1 MKHNQDFLGHYT
13 RRLLMIFAM
22 ISLWQMSIQATDVK
36 AGTYYDTKI
45 NGITYR
51 VWTYT
56 LYQGTYASVQE
67 IPNVE
72 TVRIPA
78 KIQYEGKYYDVRH
91 VKLAGDKVKDV
102 YVDSIYQHDK
112 YNWYGPDVTNL
123 SRDAII
129 HLKPSNFYH
138 FSPTTHLVTDGKR
151 WKGYTKAQKDG
162 FTFEITYT
170 SGNPNAKITEA
181 PLNQD
186 GLTFPAD
193 LAIRDTILF
202 PVTKIKWF
210 KFASNVKDIYFTRAI
225 PTKDTNTTTTETIF
239 HVPDSL
245 FDKAISKLGSYM
257 RFTTG
262 TDFAFTNSKTPYC
275 TINLDGYQYEIFS
288 KSRDNKY
295 ARVAKL
301 PNLSQVTI
309 AADVMYLG
317 YKIPVTDFSNS
328 RFYNGLF
335 EEDGKNVKD
344 VYFTRMIP
352 SENSNFIN
360 YFRPGN
366 KNTVIHVPDSLF
378 EKATD
383 SNNQLYRTFYHYR
396 ITDGLRWACP
406 VQFRT
411 HVNEATYRIYYTK
424 GATNPYAELEKI
436 NLSEIIKIPAEIN
449 DEYTT
454 YPVKSIASG
463 VFKLNDAVKHIYFT
477 KCLPINIYKN
487 GNYNATIIHVPDSLY
502 NKALA
507 TFGNYW
513 RITNGKEMGFTG
525 KNGVNFEQNGFIYNL
540 TLNSEDAPYA
550 TIIGLPEKET
560 VYLPTEVTENNIIYP
575 IKEIGK
581 KNKSENVYEII
592 LNSTIKDVYVANL
605 IPNLARNGENLPISL
620 HVPDSLFEKAM
631 QSAETCYAKH
641 ITDGKRNAYNQEY
654 SNFSYRDF
662 YDIENTGTMSVIP
675 GGYTL
680 LDEKGT
686 PYTISYG
693 YQGLTITNYKT
704 KETVLQTNDIQSP
717 TIADINGDGR
727 KEIVSKLD
735 LGYNKFF
742 RLSPN
747 GTFIEDLLFVTS
759 DTTVV
764 NSMMLDD
771 YTPNSST
778 ITPKNDSGVGS
789 IGYPGQGMFV
799 EAKPAPDW
807 DDWQEYDNITSETS
821 QAKQVITNNGK
832 ATRAMAISSG
842 YLSAADVNG
851 DGMIDLYDGDN
862 IYYNLGRNKFFKS
875 PHKGTVY
882 SADLTGNGLLDFIDF
897 GNKQVDLYLSMAE
910 NSDMQVK
917 TLLKNTAI
925 SNTFFGDFDKDGDVD
940 ILFVIPGSD
949 YTIFQFYRNDG
960 NGVFKP
966 KDTDIDG
973 AYTCIACNDYDGDG
987 YLEIL
992 AKQKNT
998 EIYSLFKCK
1007 NWTISA
1013 KVLPGEVKTIA
1024 DINNDGKMDLLY
1036 EYKSYYQYNY
1046 CRYLV
1051 HDFIEQIA
1059 DNKRPQK
1066 MEKPSA
1072 VAYADAGKLKISWT
1086 RGKDAETSACDLTYE
1101 LRIGSE
1107 SGKGDIYF
1115 GKSNADG
1122 TRRVLEDGNMG
1133 RALKYMFDTNNL
1145 SEGKYYIAIQAIDAG
1160 GLGGPWS
1167 DELVYDHKLSAPAIN
1182 NISEGYCTSDTITLT
1197 VQNPRND
1204 ATYEWALSN
1213 GTVISQNDN
1222 GSIVQVI
1229 FENAGEQKV
1238 GLTMT
1243 LGEKQYQAKGTKI
1256 ILAPFK
1262 YEPLKATDS
1271 DYQLITSGYTRI
1283 DYLDINQ
1290 DGIAEVY
1297 SAWSAPYSNKK
1308 GQKGFF
1314 EKTDNNTWSK
1324 VRKTWNS
1331 DLTANDIIPCDI
1343 NRDGY
1348 PDFLTKEE
1356 KGTIFYNSGEGDKSF
1371 DYETI
1376 ETNINNF
1383 RTYPSY
1389 TTDVVY
1395 IDINNNGKLGLRNK
1409 SQLFYQEGN
1418 SLNVNMQEETR
1429 YCGGLYDFNRDGGID
1444 IWKNNRN
1451 HERQKAETLVYFKKA
1466 GEENVFENVGKVF
1479 YENDHEFDMS
1489 GFADINNDGYMDG
1502 YFFDKPE
1509 GKDYYNM
1516 VIVKGK
1522 PINEWPCTQTVIIPL
1537 HSNNVTLL
1545 DLDNNGFL
1553 DIFPTGYNINGN
1565 SDSDCSVLLMDKD
1578 FTYTE
1583 IKNAKSQFGINSN
1596 LIDEYHWQPL
1606 TPGAYPN
1613 GYKSSIKNEAPS
1625 VPAHV
1630 TATSVPEGLLL
1641 KWDDATDDHT
1651 PWMQMRYNVSLKIKG
1666 KTGENAFVLS
1676 PMNGLSDEAA
1686 ICSGVYYRK
1695 ATQLIVPKTAL
1706 VNGTTYELQVQA
1718 IDLMGEH
1725 SAMTKPVEVTY
1736 NAEKMIMI
1744 DDNEH
1749 YTGLAYY
1756 GKCTNVSGN
1765 DFTINPGE
1773 GGTVLQHSDG
1783 GIFSLKWNTPGV
1795 KTITFKDGNDVI
1807 TKLVNVKL
1815 LPDLTINL
1823 PERVMLNTPLTVR
1836 VPECFQTGKY
1846 DDFGFKESEVYKAT
1860 FEKGDTIATIVFKE
1874 VGEQSLQ
1881 PYVKIEKDLTL
1892 SEQFKTMVI
1901 DETMPAA
1908 EIKSVESNDKYYQV
1922 NWSTDVPSM
1931 VSKVEVSRET
1941 NRLNQF
1947 EVLDIVPVG
1956 NATYVDLTSD
1966 NRVQPQRYRIRLIAE
1981 NEMQHSDYS
1990 AAHNPLHVMIN
2001 KTADKKGNN
2010 LMWNAYEGLEVTSY
2024 IIMRGS
2030 SEKNLKAIAT
2040 ISGSQQN
2047 YTDYDAPAGVSYYA
2061 VKFETNTSAGAKGMG
2076 RVAASEDVS
2085 SNVISSEEAMPTTQ
2099 ATTLYAGT
2107 VESIAKLSNSQQQLH
2122 MVATIL
2128 PTFVTFNKVSWSI
2141 VSGGEYASISQSGL
2155 LTAKGGKGD
2164 VVVRVVTL
2172 DGSNL
2177 SSEITIPC
2185 DVNILASD
2193 IDVRASKKTVAVGDY
2208 LLLNAVLTPKNTTM
2222 SEVTWKSE
2230 NTDVATIDENGI
2242 LKAISTGTVKITAT
2256 TKDGSN
2262 LSAFIKITVTEASGI
2277 HGVTIE
2283 DENENTEFY
2292 DLEGR
2297 KIQTPQKGRVYITN
2311 KGQKIAF

>member
-1 MKHNQDFLGHYT
+1 MKQLFYFKARAWHRTLMLVCLLG
-13 RRLLMIFAM
+13 
-22 ISLWQMSIQATDVK
+22 LWQGMGWAEND
-36 AGTYYDTKI
+36 DTSTI
-45 NGITYR
+45 GN
-51 VWTYT
+51 
-56 LYQGTYASVQE
+56 S
-67 IPNVE
+67 
-72 TVRIPA
+72 A
-78 KIQYEGKYYDVRH
+78 KDVRT
-91 VKLAGDKVKDV
+91 VTPEEFDNIIENKDID
-102 YVDSIYQHDK
+102 Y
-112 YNWYGPDVTNL
+112 
-123 SRDAII
+123 AIGI
-129 HLKPSNFYH
+129 I
-138 FSPTTHLVTDGKR
+138 TDGKR
-151 WKGYTKAQKDG
+151 WAYHSSVHPIYTLEATNSTVYCPDAYYDVTGNGKMDFFGYYKDKEIANCNMYPLIVTSIDGDLIRKEGTGSEVHWATDHGKLVYYQKDDYAKYGTLDYG
-162 FTFEITYT
+162 FHGFKMGMYDKDGMPLLINRDLQYNEPTCIY
-170 SGNPNAKITEA
+170 SYKQNKIV
-181 PLNQD
+181 L
-186 GLTFPAD
+186 
-193 LAIRDTILF
+193 
-202 PVTKIKWF
+202 
-210 KFASNVKDIYFTRAI
+210 
-225 PTKDTNTTTTETIF
+225 
-239 HVPDSL
+239 
-245 FDKAISKLGSYM
+245 KAENFYY
-257 RFTTG
+257 
-262 TDFAFTNSKTPYC
+262 SKT
-275 TINLDGYQYEIFS
+275 
-288 KSRDNKY
+288 
-295 ARVAKL
+295 
-301 PNLSQVTI
+301 
-309 AADVMYLG
+309 
-317 YKIPVTDFSNS
+317 
-328 RFYNGLF
+328 
-335 EEDGKNVKD
+335 
-344 VYFTRMIP
+344 
-352 SENSNFIN
+352 
-360 YFRPGN
+360 
-366 KNTVIHVPDSLF
+366 
-378 EKATD
+378 
-383 SNNQLYRTFYHYR
+383 TF
-396 ITDGLRWACP
+396 
-406 VQFRT
+406 
-411 HVNEATYRIYYTK
+411 
-424 GATNPYAELEKI
+424 
-436 NLSEIIKIPAEIN
+436 
-449 DEYTT
+449 
-454 YPVKSIASG
+454 
-463 VFKLNDAVKHIYFT
+463 
-477 KCLPINIYKN
+477 
-487 GNYNATIIHVPDSLY
+487 
-502 NKALA
+502 
-507 TFGNYW
+507 
-513 RITNGKEMGFTG
+513 
-525 KNGVNFEQNGFIYNL
+525 
-540 TLNSEDAPYA
+540 
-550 TIIGLPEKET
+550 
-560 VYLPTEVTENNIIYP
+560 
-575 IKEIGK
+575 
-581 KNKSENVYEII
+581 
-592 LNSTIKDVYVANL
+592 
-605 IPNLARNGENLPISL
+605 
-620 HVPDSLFEKAM
+620 
-631 QSAETCYAKH
+631 
-641 ITDGKRNAYNQEY
+641 
-654 SNFSYRDF
+654 
-662 YDIENTGTMSVIP
+662 
-675 GGYTL
+675 
-680 LDEKGT
+680 
-686 PYTISYG
+686 
-693 YQGLTITNYKT
+693 
-704 KETVLQTNDIQSP
+704 
-717 TIADINGDGR
+717 ADINGDGR
-727 KEIVSKLD
+727 KEIISFVPSK
-735 LGYNKFF
+735 YNSSNTQLTEEEDGAIDIY
-742 RLSPN
+742 RMAAD
-747 GTFIEDLLFVTS
+747 GTFVADKIYVTS

-764 NSMMLDD
+764 KSMMLDD
-771 YTPNSST
+771 YTPNSGT
-778 ITPKNDSGVGS
+778 IDKPGSGTQTATG

-799 EAKPAPDW
+799 RAKPAPDW
-807 DDWQEYDNITSETS
+807 NDWQEYDNITSETS

-832 ATRAMAISSG
+832 ATRAMAAQTG
-842 YLSAADVNG
+842 YVSAADING
-851 DGMIDLYDGDN
+851 DGMIDLYDGTN
-862 IYYNLGRNKFFKS
+862 IYYNLGGNKFFKS

-897 GNKQVDLYLSMAE
+897 GNEQVDLYLSMAE

-966 KDTDIDG
+966 KDTNLDG
-973 AYTCIACNDYDGDG
+973 TYTCQACNDYDGDG
-987 YLEIL
+987 LYEIL
-992 AKQKNT
+992 AVKKGAYKYVLLKLNNKWSVAET
-998 EIYSLFKCK
+998 ELPSGLSLR
-1007 NWTISA
+1007 TIGD
-1013 KVLPGEVKTIA
+1013 V
-1024 DINNDGKMDLLY
+1024 NNDGTMEMVYNNSK
-1036 EYKSYYQYNY
+1036 KSYTIYDAVPN
-1046 CRYLV
+1046 CKV
-1051 HDFIEQIA
+1051 
-1059 DNKRPQK
+1059 NTRPAK

-1107 SGKGDIYF
+1107 SGKGDIYL

-1133 RALKYMFDTNNL
+1133 RALKYMFDTGNL
-1145 SEGKYYIAIQAIDAG
+1145 CEGKYYIAIQAIDAS

-1167 DELVYDHKLSAPAIN
+1167 DEFVYDHKTALPVINKLSD
-1182 NISEGYCTSDTITLT
+1182 GYCTSDTITMT
-1197 VQNPRND
+1197 VQNPNIN
-1204 ATYEWALSN
+1204 ATYEWNISN
-1213 GTVISQNDN
+1213 GTIISQNDN
-1222 GSIVQVI
+1222 GSIVDVL
-1229 FENAGEQKV
+1229 FDRGGEQNV
-1238 GLTMT
+1238 TVNMT
-1243 LGEKQYQAKGTKI
+1243 LGNLMYKSEPRVVTLIPSKKGDLPFITY
-1256 ILAPFK
+1256 LVAPIKF
-1262 YEPLKATDS
+1262 
-1271 DYQLITSGYTRI
+1271 
-1283 DYLDINQ
+1283 LDINQ
-1290 DGIAEVY
+1290 DGNVEVLG
-1297 SAWSAPYSNKK
+1297 STEQE
-1308 GQKGFF
+1308 GGFF
-1314 EKTDNNTWSK
+1314 EYKNETYSK

-1331 DLTANDIIPCDI
+1331 DLGGSSYDFFIADFNH
-1343 NRDGY
+1343 DGY
-1348 PDFLTKEE
+1348 PDFYYPHS
-1356 KGTIFYNSGEGDKSF
+1356 KGNLFTNSGEEDSSF
-1371 DYETI
+1371 EYDTETFNFGFKFPEESLI
-1376 ETNINNF
+1376 ANIDFNNDGKLNF
-1383 RTYPSY
+1383 LDNSHYLY
-1389 TTDVVY
+1389 T
-1395 IDINNNGKLGLRNK
+1395 NNGDERKFSDFANIWGRYSYDGL
-1409 SQLFYQEGN
+1409 F
-1418 SLNVNMQEETR
+1418 
-1429 YCGGLYDFNRDGGID
+1429 DFNRDGGLD
-1444 IWKNNRN
+1444 IWKNETNSSI
-1451 HERQKAETLVYFKKA
+1451 QKAQTQVYFKVA
-1466 GEENVFENVGKVF
+1466 GENNQFDSAGTVF
-1479 YENDHEFDMS
+1479 YENERRYNME
-1489 GFADINNDGYMDG
+1489 GFADFNNDGYVDG
-1502 YFFDKPE
+1502 YFLDHPE
-1509 GKDYYNM
+1509 GQDYYNM

-1522 PINEWPCTQTVIIPL
+1522 PMSEWPCKETVVIPL
-1537 HSNNVTLL
+1537 KECTFYAGGEPSFKFVDFSNN
-1545 DLDNNGFL
+1545 GYL
-1553 DIFPTGYNINGN
+1553 DIIVGN
-1565 SDSDCSVLLMDKD
+1565 SFVLLMDKD
-1578 FTYTE
+1578 FSFQKAQYETVPDYRSVDGL
-1583 IKNAKSQFGINSN
+1583 KSIN
-1596 LIDEYHWQPL
+1596 EYHWQPL

-1625 VPAHV
+1625 APAHV

-1765 DFTINPGE
+1765 AFTIDPGE

-1783 GIFSLKWNTPGV
+1783 GIFCLKWNTPGV

-1815 LPDLTINL
+1815 SPDLTINL

-1836 VPECFQTGKY
+1836 VPKSFQTGKY
-1846 DDFGFKESEVYKAT
+1846 DDFGFKESEAYKAT

-2128 PTFVTFNKVSWSI
+2128 PTYVTFNKVSWSI

-2230 NTDVATIDENGI
+2230 NADVATIDENGI

>member
-1 MKHNQDFLGHYT
+1 MLVCLLG
-13 RRLLMIFAM
+13 
-22 ISLWQMSIQATDVK
+22 LWQGMGWAEND
-36 AGTYYDTKI
+36 DTSTI
-45 NGITYR
+45 GN
-51 VWTYT
+51 
-56 LYQGTYASVQE
+56 S
-67 IPNVE
+67 
-72 TVRIPA
+72 A
-78 KIQYEGKYYDVRH
+78 KDVRT
-91 VKLAGDKVKDV
+91 VTPEEFDNIIESKDID
-102 YVDSIYQHDK
+102 Y
-112 YNWYGPDVTNL
+112 
-123 SRDAII
+123 AIGI
-129 HLKPSNFYH
+129 I
-138 FSPTTHLVTDGKR
+138 TDGKR
-151 WKGYTKAQKDG
+151 WAYHSSVHPIYTLEATNSTVYCPDAYYDVTGNGKMDFFGYYKDKEIADCNMYPLIVTSIDGDLIRKEGTGSRVSWATDHGKLVYYQKDDYAKYGTLDYG
-162 FTFEITYT
+162 FHGFKMGMYDKDGMPLLINRDLQYNEPTCIY
-170 SGNPNAKITEA
+170 SYKQNKIV
-181 PLNQD
+181 L
-186 GLTFPAD
+186 
-193 LAIRDTILF
+193 
-202 PVTKIKWF
+202 
-210 KFASNVKDIYFTRAI
+210 
-225 PTKDTNTTTTETIF
+225 
-239 HVPDSL
+239 
-245 FDKAISKLGSYM
+245 KAENFYY
-257 RFTTG
+257 
-262 TDFAFTNSKTPYC
+262 SKT
-275 TINLDGYQYEIFS
+275 
-288 KSRDNKY
+288 
-295 ARVAKL
+295 
-301 PNLSQVTI
+301 
-309 AADVMYLG
+309 
-317 YKIPVTDFSNS
+317 
-328 RFYNGLF
+328 
-335 EEDGKNVKD
+335 
-344 VYFTRMIP
+344 
-352 SENSNFIN
+352 
-360 YFRPGN
+360 
-366 KNTVIHVPDSLF
+366 
-378 EKATD
+378 
-383 SNNQLYRTFYHYR
+383 TF
-396 ITDGLRWACP
+396 
-406 VQFRT
+406 
-411 HVNEATYRIYYTK
+411 
-424 GATNPYAELEKI
+424 
-436 NLSEIIKIPAEIN
+436 
-449 DEYTT
+449 
-454 YPVKSIASG
+454 
-463 VFKLNDAVKHIYFT
+463 
-477 KCLPINIYKN
+477 
-487 GNYNATIIHVPDSLY
+487 
-502 NKALA
+502 
-507 TFGNYW
+507 
-513 RITNGKEMGFTG
+513 
-525 KNGVNFEQNGFIYNL
+525 
-540 TLNSEDAPYA
+540 
-550 TIIGLPEKET
+550 
-560 VYLPTEVTENNIIYP
+560 
-575 IKEIGK
+575 
-581 KNKSENVYEII
+581 
-592 LNSTIKDVYVANL
+592 
-605 IPNLARNGENLPISL
+605 
-620 HVPDSLFEKAM
+620 
-631 QSAETCYAKH
+631 
-641 ITDGKRNAYNQEY
+641 
-654 SNFSYRDF
+654 
-662 YDIENTGTMSVIP
+662 
-675 GGYTL
+675 
-680 LDEKGT
+680 
-686 PYTISYG
+686 
-693 YQGLTITNYKT
+693 
-704 KETVLQTNDIQSP
+704 
-717 TIADINGDGR
+717 ADINGDGR
-727 KEIVSKLD
+727 KEIISFVPSK
-735 LGYNKFF
+735 YNSSNTQLTEEEDGAIDIY
-742 RLSPN
+742 RMAAD
-747 GTFIEDLLFVTS
+747 GTFVADKIYVTS

-764 NSMMLDD
+764 KSMMLDD
-771 YTPNSST
+771 YTPNSGT
-778 ITPKNDSGVGS
+778 IDKPGSGTQTATG

-799 EAKPAPDW
+799 RAKPAPDW
-807 DDWQEYDNITSETS
+807 NDWQEYDNITSETS

-832 ATRAMAISSG
+832 ATRAMAAQTG
-842 YLSAADVNG
+842 YVSAADING
-851 DGMIDLYDGDN
+851 DGMIDLYDGTN
-862 IYYNLGRNKFFKS
+862 IYYNLGGNKFFKS

-897 GNKQVDLYLSMAE
+897 GNEQVDLYLSMAE

-966 KDTDIDG
+966 KDTNLDG
-973 AYTCIACNDYDGDG
+973 TYTCQACNDYDGDG
-987 YLEIL
+987 LYEIL
-992 AKQKNT
+992 AVKKGAYKYVLLKLNNKWSVAET
-998 EIYSLFKCK
+998 ELPSGLSLR
-1007 NWTISA
+1007 TIGD
-1013 KVLPGEVKTIA
+1013 V
-1024 DINNDGKMDLLY
+1024 NNDGTMEMVYNNSK
-1036 EYKSYYQYNY
+1036 KSYTIYDAVPN
-1046 CRYLV
+1046 CKV
-1051 HDFIEQIA
+1051 
-1059 DNKRPQK
+1059 NTRPEK

-1072 VAYADAGKLKISWT
+1072 VAYADAGKLKISWP

-1182 NISEGYCTSDTITLT
+1182 NLSEGYCTSDTITLT

-1204 ATYEWALSN
+1204 ATYEWSLSN

-1229 FENAGEQKV
+1229 FENAGEQSI
-1238 GLTMT
+1238 GLAMS
-1243 LGEKQYQAKGTKI
+1243 LGEKVYQAKEAKI
-1256 ILAPFK
+1256 TLAPFK
-1262 YEPLKATDS
+1262 YEALKSVDS
-1271 DYQLITSGYTRI
+1271 NYKLSTNNGYMRM

-1290 DGIAEVY
+1290 DGMAEVY
-1297 SAWSAPYSNKK
+1297 SCWSTSNYSSM
-1308 GQKGFF
+1308 KGFF
-1314 EKTDNNTWSK
+1314 ECTDNGKWSK

-1331 DLTANDIIPCDI
+1331 DLTANDIILCDI

-1356 KGTIFYNSGEGDKSF
+1356 KGTVFYNSGEGDKSF

-1596 LIDEYHWQPL
+1596 LIDEYHWLPL

-1625 VPAHV
+1625 IPAHV

-1744 DDNEH
+1744 DENEH
-1749 YTGLAYY
+1749 YTELAYY

-1765 DFTINPGE
+1765 DFTIDPGE
-1773 GGTVLQHSDG
+1773 GGTVLQHRDG

-1807 TKLVNVKL
+1807 TKMVNVKL

-1846 DDFGFKESEVYKAT
+1846 DDFGFKESEAYKAT

-1874 VGEQSLQ
+1874 VGKQSLQ

-1892 SEQFKTMVI
+1892 SEQFKTMIV

-1908 EIKSVESNDKYYQV
+1908 EIKSVESNGKYYQV

-2242 LKAISTGTVKITAT
+2242 LKAISTGIAKITAT

-2262 LSAFIKITVTEASGI
+2262 LSAFINITVTEASGI
-2277 HGVTIE
+2277 HGVTME

-2297 KIQTPQKGRVYITN
+2297 KIQIPQKGRVYITN
-2311 KGQKIAF
+2311 KGHKIAF

>member
-1 MKHNQDFLGHYT
+1 MLVCLLG
-13 RRLLMIFAM
+13 
-22 ISLWQMSIQATDVK
+22 LWQGMGWAEND
-36 AGTYYDTKI
+36 DTSTI
-45 NGITYR
+45 GN
-51 VWTYT
+51 
-56 LYQGTYASVQE
+56 S
-67 IPNVE
+67 
-72 TVRIPA
+72 A
-78 KIQYEGKYYDVRH
+78 KDVRT
-91 VKLAGDKVKDV
+91 VTPEEFDNIIESKDID
-102 YVDSIYQHDK
+102 Y
-112 YNWYGPDVTNL
+112 
-123 SRDAII
+123 AIGI
-129 HLKPSNFYH
+129 I
-138 FSPTTHLVTDGKR
+138 TDGKR
-151 WKGYTKAQKDG
+151 WAYHSSVHPIYTLEATNSTDYCPEAYYDVTGNGKMDFFGYYRTKEMQDFYIFPLFVTSINGDIIRLEGNCGYNQESTVAKFGTLDYGFNGFKMGLYDKDG
-162 FTFEITYT
+162 MPLLINRDYDP
-170 SGNPNAKITEA
+170 SNYLVLPNYIYSYAQNKI
-181 PLNQD
+181 
-186 GLTFPAD
+186 
-193 LAIRDTILF
+193 
-202 PVTKIKWF
+202 
-210 KFASNVKDIYFTRAI
+210 
-225 PTKDTNTTTTETIF
+225 
-239 HVPDSL
+239 
-245 FDKAISKLGSYM
+245 ISK
-257 RFTTG
+257 TEKI
-262 TDFAFTNSKTPYC
+262 TNSK
-275 TINLDGYQYEIFS
+275 I
-288 KSRDNKY
+288 
-295 ARVAKL
+295 
-301 PNLSQVTI
+301 
-309 AADVMYLG
+309 
-317 YKIPVTDFSNS
+317 
-328 RFYNGLF
+328 
-335 EEDGKNVKD
+335 
-344 VYFTRMIP
+344 
-352 SENSNFIN
+352 
-360 YFRPGN
+360 
-366 KNTVIHVPDSLF
+366 
-378 EKATD
+378 
-383 SNNQLYRTFYHYR
+383 
-396 ITDGLRWACP
+396 
-406 VQFRT
+406 
-411 HVNEATYRIYYTK
+411 
-424 GATNPYAELEKI
+424 
-436 NLSEIIKIPAEIN
+436 
-449 DEYTT
+449 
-454 YPVKSIASG
+454 
-463 VFKLNDAVKHIYFT
+463 
-477 KCLPINIYKN
+477 
-487 GNYNATIIHVPDSLY
+487 
-502 NKALA
+502 
-507 TFGNYW
+507 
-513 RITNGKEMGFTG
+513 
-525 KNGVNFEQNGFIYNL
+525 
-540 TLNSEDAPYA
+540 
-550 TIIGLPEKET
+550 
-560 VYLPTEVTENNIIYP
+560 
-575 IKEIGK
+575 
-581 KNKSENVYEII
+581 
-592 LNSTIKDVYVANL
+592 
-605 IPNLARNGENLPISL
+605 
-620 HVPDSLFEKAM
+620 
-631 QSAETCYAKH
+631 
-641 ITDGKRNAYNQEY
+641 
-654 SNFSYRDF
+654 
-662 YDIENTGTMSVIP
+662 
-675 GGYTL
+675 
-680 LDEKGT
+680 
-686 PYTISYG
+686 
-693 YQGLTITNYKT
+693 
-704 KETVLQTNDIQSP
+704 

-727 KEIVSKLD
+727 KEIISFVPSK
-735 LGYNKFF
+735 YNSSNTQLTEEEDGAIDIY
-742 RLSPN
+742 RMAAD
-747 GTFIEDLLFVTS
+747 GTFVADKIYVTS

-764 NSMMLDD
+764 KSMMLDD
-771 YTPNSST
+771 YTPNSGT
-778 ITPKNDSGVGS
+778 IDKPGSGTQTATG

-807 DDWQEYDNITSETS
+807 NDWQEYDNITSETS

-832 ATRAMAISSG
+832 ATRAMAAQTG
-842 YLSAADVNG
+842 YVSAADING
-851 DGMIDLYDGDN
+851 DGMTDLYDGTN
-862 IYYNLGRNKFFKS
+862 IYYNLGGNKFFKS

-897 GNKQVDLYLSMAE
+897 GNEQVDLYLSMAE

-966 KDTDIDG
+966 KDTNLDG
-973 AYTCIACNDYDGDG
+973 TYTCQACNDYDGDG
-987 YLEIL
+987 LYEIL
-992 AKQKNT
+992 AVNKGTYKTVLLKLNNKWSVAET
-998 EIYSLFKCK
+998 ELLSGLSLR
-1007 NWTISA
+1007 TIGD
-1013 KVLPGEVKTIA
+1013 V
-1024 DINNDGKMDLLY
+1024 NNDGIMEMVYNSKTVYLNSIP
-1036 EYKSYYQYNY
+1036 SYTIYDAVPN
-1046 CRYLV
+1046 CK
-1051 HDFIEQIA
+1051 I
-1059 DNKRPQK
+1059 NTRPEK

-1133 RALKYMFDTNNL
+1133 RALKYMFDTGNL
-1145 SEGKYYIAIQAIDAG
+1145 CEGKYYIAIQAIDAS

-1167 DELVYDHKLSAPAIN
+1167 DEFIYDHKTALPVINKLSD
-1182 NISEGYCTSDTITLT
+1182 GYCTSDTITMT
-1197 VQNPRND
+1197 VQNPNIN
-1204 ATYEWALSN
+1204 ATYVWNISN
-1213 GTVISQNDN
+1213 GTIISQNDN
-1222 GSIVQVI
+1222 GSIVDVV
-1229 FENAGEQKV
+1229 FNRGGEQNV
-1238 GLTMT
+1238 TVNMT
-1243 LGEKQYQAKGTKI
+1243 LGNLMYKSEPRVITLIPSKKGD
-1256 ILAPFK
+1256 LPFRT
-1262 YEPLKATDS
+1262 YLVGPIEF
-1271 DYQLITSGYTRI
+1271 
-1283 DYLDINQ
+1283 LDINQ
-1290 DGIAEVY
+1290 DGNVEVLG
-1297 SAWSAPYSNKK
+1297 SIEQE
-1308 GQKGFF
+1308 GGFF
-1314 EKTDNNTWSK
+1314 EYKNETYSK

-1331 DLTANDIIPCDI
+1331 DLGGSYYNFFIADFNH
-1343 NRDGY
+1343 DGY
-1348 PDFLTKEE
+1348 PDFYYPHS
-1356 KGTIFYNSGEGDKSF
+1356 KGNLFTNSGEEDSSF
-1371 DYETI
+1371 EYDTEPFDFDFGYSPLI
-1376 ETNINNF
+1376 ANIDFNNDGKLNF
-1383 RTYPSY
+1383 LVNSLSLY
-1389 TTDVVY
+1389 T
-1395 IDINNNGKLGLRNK
+1395 NNGDERKFSDFANIWG
-1409 SQLFYQEGN
+1409 
-1418 SLNVNMQEETR
+1418 R
-1429 YCGGLYDFNRDGGID
+1429 YSYDGFFDFDRDGGLD
-1444 IWKNNRN
+1444 IWKNEIDNSI
-1451 HERQKAETLVYFKKA
+1451 QKAQTKVFFKVA
-1466 GEENVFENVGKVF
+1466 GENNQFNPAGTVF
-1479 YENDHEFDMS
+1479 YENERSYNMV
-1489 GFADINNDGYMDG
+1489 GFEDFNNDGYVDG
-1502 YFFDKPE
+1502 YFLDHPE
-1509 GKDYYNM
+1509 GQSYYNL

-1522 PINEWPCTQTVIIPL
+1522 PMSEWPCKETVVIPL
-1537 HSNNVTLL
+1537 KECTFYAGGSKPSFKFVDFSNN
-1545 DLDNNGFL
+1545 GYL
-1553 DIFPTGYNINGN
+1553 DIIVDN
-1565 SDSDCSVLLMDKD
+1565 SFVLLMDKD
-1578 FTYTE
+1578 FSFQKAQYETDSDYRSVDGL
-1583 IKNAKSQFGINSN
+1583 KSIN
-1596 LIDEYHWQPL
+1596 EYHWQPL

-1625 VPAHV
+1625 VPTHV

-1686 ICSGVYYRK
+1686 ICSGLYYRK

-1765 DFTINPGE
+1765 AFTIDPGE

-1807 TKLVNVKL
+1807 TKMVNVKL
-1815 LPDLTINL
+1815 SPDLTINL

-1836 VPECFQTGKY
+1836 VPKSFQTGKY
-1846 DDFGFKESEVYKAT
+1846 DDFGFKESEAYKAT

-2128 PTFVTFNKVSWSI
+2128 PTYVTFNKVSWSI

-2262 LSAFIKITVTEASGI
+2262 LSAFINITVTEASGI

>member
-56 LYQGTYASVQE
+56 LYQGTWASVQE

-72 TVRIPA
+72 TVKIPA

-225 PTKDTNTTTTETIF
+225 PTKDTYTTTTETIF

-383 SNNQLYRTFYHYR
+383 SNNQLYRTFYPYR

-592 LNSTIKDVYVANL
+592 LNSTIKDVYVTNL
-605 IPNLARNGENLPISL
+605 IPNLARNGETLPISL

-631 QSAETCYAKH
+631 QSAETCYAEH

-662 YDIENTGTMSVIP
+662 YDIENTGTMSIIP

-693 YQGLTITNYKT
+693 YQGLTVTNYKT

-742 RLSPN
+742 RLSPD

-771 YTPNSST
+771 YTPNSGT
-778 ITPKNDSGVGS
+778 IEKPSSYSGSATG

-807 DDWQEYDNITSETS
+807 NDWQEYDNITSETS

-851 DGMIDLYDGDN
+851 DGMIDLYDGNN

-910 NSDMQVK
+910 NSAMQVK

-966 KDTDIDG
+966 KDTDLDG

-1036 EYKSYYQYNY
+1036 EYKSDYQYNY

-1051 HDFIEQIA
+1051 HDFIKQIS

-1122 TRRVLEDGNMG
+1122 TRRVLEDGNKG

-1204 ATYEWALSN
+1204 ATYEWSLSN

-1243 LGEKQYQAKGTKI
+1243 LDEKQYQAKEAKI

-1262 YEPLKATDS
+1262 YEPLKAADS
-1271 DYQLITSGYTRI
+1271 DYQLFTDANLQIE
-1283 DYLDINQ
+1283 YLDINQ

-1297 SAWSAPYSNKK
+1297 SYWRVPYSDKK
-1308 GQKGFF
+1308 DQMGFF
-1314 EKTDNNTWSK
+1314 ERSENNTWSK

-1331 DLTANDIIPCDI
+1331 DLRHNTIRICDI
-1343 NRDGY
+1343 NHDSY
-1348 PDFLTKEE
+1348 PDFVTDETK
-1356 KGTIFYNSGEGDKSF
+1356 G
-1371 DYETI
+1371 
-1376 ETNINNF
+1376 
-1383 RTYPSY
+1383 
-1389 TTDVVY
+1389 
-1395 IDINNNGKLGLRNK
+1395 
-1409 SQLFYQEGN
+1409 
-1418 SLNVNMQEETR
+1418 
-1429 YCGGLYDFNRDGGID
+1429 
-1444 IWKNNRN
+1444 
-1451 HERQKAETLVYFKKA
+1451 
-1466 GEENVFENVGKVF
+1466 NVF
-1479 YENDHEFDMS
+1479 
-1489 GFADINNDGYMDG
+1489 
-1502 YFFDKPE
+1502 
-1509 GKDYYNM
+1509 
-1516 VIVKGK
+1516 
-1522 PINEWPCTQTVIIPL
+1522 
-1537 HSNNVTLL
+1537 
-1545 DLDNNGFL
+1545 
-1553 DIFPTGYNINGN
+1553 
-1565 SDSDCSVLLMDKD
+1565 
-1578 FTYTE
+1578 
-1583 IKNAKSQFGINSN
+1583 
-1596 LIDEYHWQPL
+1596 
-1606 TPGAYPN
+1606 
-1613 GYKSSIKNEAPS
+1613 
-1625 VPAHV
+1625 
-1630 TATSVPEGLLL
+1630 
-1641 KWDDATDDHT
+1641 
-1651 PWMQMRYNVSLKIKG
+1651 
-1666 KTGENAFVLS
+1666 
-1676 PMNGLSDEAA
+1676 
-1686 ICSGVYYRK
+1686 
-1695 ATQLIVPKTAL
+1695 
-1706 VNGTTYELQVQA
+1706 
-1718 IDLMGEH
+1718 
-1725 SAMTKPVEVTY
+1725 
-1736 NAEKMIMI
+1736 
-1744 DDNEH
+1744 
-1749 YTGLAYY
+1749 
-1756 GKCTNVSGN
+1756 
-1765 DFTINPGE
+1765 
-1773 GGTVLQHSDG
+1773 
-1783 GIFSLKWNTPGV
+1783 
-1795 KTITFKDGNDVI
+1795 
-1807 TKLVNVKL
+1807 
-1815 LPDLTINL
+1815 
-1823 PERVMLNTPLTVR
+1823 
-1836 VPECFQTGKY
+1836 
-1846 DDFGFKESEVYKAT
+1846 
-1860 FEKGDTIATIVFKE
+1860 
-1874 VGEQSLQ
+1874 
-1881 PYVKIEKDLTL
+1881 
-1892 SEQFKTMVI
+1892 
-1901 DETMPAA
+1901 
-1908 EIKSVESNDKYYQV
+1908 
-1922 NWSTDVPSM
+1922 
-1931 VSKVEVSRET
+1931 
-1941 NRLNQF
+1941 
-1947 EVLDIVPVG
+1947 
-1956 NATYVDLTSD
+1956 
-1966 NRVQPQRYRIRLIAE
+1966 
-1981 NEMQHSDYS
+1981 
-1990 AAHNPLHVMIN
+1990 
-2001 KTADKKGNN
+2001 
-2010 LMWNAYEGLEVTSY
+2010 
-2024 IIMRGS
+2024 
-2030 SEKNLKAIAT
+2030 
-2040 ISGSQQN
+2040 
-2047 YTDYDAPAGVSYYA
+2047 
-2061 VKFETNTSAGAKGMG
+2061 
-2076 RVAASEDVS
+2076 
-2085 SNVISSEEAMPTTQ
+2085 
-2099 ATTLYAGT
+2099 
-2107 VESIAKLSNSQQQLH
+2107 
-2122 MVATIL
+2122 
-2128 PTFVTFNKVSWSI
+2128 
-2141 VSGGEYASISQSGL
+2141 
-2155 LTAKGGKGD
+2155 
-2164 VVVRVVTL
+2164 
-2172 DGSNL
+2172 
-2177 SSEITIPC
+2177 
-2185 DVNILASD
+2185 
-2193 IDVRASKKTVAVGDY
+2193 
-2208 LLLNAVLTPKNTTM
+2208 
-2222 SEVTWKSE
+2222 
-2230 NTDVATIDENGI
+2230 
-2242 LKAISTGTVKITAT
+2242 
-2256 TKDGSN
+2256 
-2262 LSAFIKITVTEASGI
+2262 
-2277 HGVTIE
+2277 
-2283 DENENTEFY
+2283 
-2292 DLEGR
+2292 
-2297 KIQTPQKGRVYITN
+2297 
-2311 KGQKIAF
+2311 

>member
-1 MKHNQDFLGHYT
+1 MLVSLLG
-13 RRLLMIFAM
+13 
-22 ISLWQMSIQATDVK
+22 LWQGMGWADND
-36 AGTYYDTKI
+36 DTSTFG
-45 NGITYR
+45 N
-51 VWTYT
+51 
-56 LYQGTYASVQE
+56 S
-67 IPNVE
+67 
-72 TVRIPA
+72 A
-78 KIQYEGKYYDVRH
+78 KDVRT
-91 VKLAGDKVKDV
+91 VTPEEFDNIIESKDID
-102 YVDSIYQHDK
+102 Y
-112 YNWYGPDVTNL
+112 
-123 SRDAII
+123 AIGI
-129 HLKPSNFYH
+129 I
-138 FSPTTHLVTDGKR
+138 TDGKR
-151 WKGYTKAQKDG
+151 WAYHSSVHPIYTLEATNSTVYCPEAYYDVTGNGKMDFFGYYIDKEIKANCNLYPLIVTSIDGDLIRKEGTGSHVSWATDHGKLVYYQKDD
-162 FTFEITYT
+162 Y
-170 SGNPNAKITEA
+170 AK
-181 PLNQD
+181 
-186 GLTFPAD
+186 
-193 LAIRDTILF
+193 
-202 PVTKIKWF
+202 
-210 KFASNVKDIYFTRAI
+210 Y
-225 PTKDTNTTTTETIF
+225 
-239 HVPDSL
+239 
-245 FDKAISKLGSYM
+245 
-257 RFTTG
+257 G
-262 TDFAFTNSKTPYC
+262 T
-275 TINLDGYQYEIFS
+275 LDY
-288 KSRDNKY
+288 
-295 ARVAKL
+295 
-301 PNLSQVTI
+301 
-309 AADVMYLG
+309 
-317 YKIPVTDFSNS
+317 
-328 RFYNGLF
+328 
-335 EEDGKNVKD
+335 
-344 VYFTRMIP
+344 
-352 SENSNFIN
+352 
-360 YFRPGN
+360 
-366 KNTVIHVPDSLF
+366 
-378 EKATD
+378 
-383 SNNQLYRTFYHYR
+383 
-396 ITDGLRWACP
+396 
-406 VQFRT
+406 
-411 HVNEATYRIYYTK
+411 
-424 GATNPYAELEKI
+424 
-436 NLSEIIKIPAEIN
+436 
-449 DEYTT
+449 
-454 YPVKSIASG
+454 
-463 VFKLNDAVKHIYFT
+463 
-477 KCLPINIYKN
+477 
-487 GNYNATIIHVPDSLY
+487 
-502 NKALA
+502 
-507 TFGNYW
+507 
-513 RITNGKEMGFTG
+513 
-525 KNGVNFEQNGFIYNL
+525 GFIGFKMGMYDKDGMPLLINRDAQYNF
-540 TLNSEDAPYA
+540 
-550 TIIGLPEKET
+550 
-560 VYLPTEVTENNIIYP
+560 PTCIYSYKQNKIVLKAENFYYP
-575 IKEIGK
+575 
-581 KNKSENVYEII
+581 
-592 LNSTIKDVYVANL
+592 
-605 IPNLARNGENLPISL
+605 
-620 HVPDSLFEKAM
+620 
-631 QSAETCYAKH
+631 
-641 ITDGKRNAYNQEY
+641 
-654 SNFSYRDF
+654 
-662 YDIENTGTMSVIP
+662 
-675 GGYTL
+675 
-680 LDEKGT
+680 
-686 PYTISYG
+686 
-693 YQGLTITNYKT
+693 KT
-704 KETVLQTNDIQSP
+704 TF
-717 TIADINGDGR
+717 ADINGDGR
-727 KEIVSKLD
+727 KEIISFVPSESNSSNTQLTEEED
-735 LGYNKFF
+735 GAIDIY
-742 RLSPN
+742 RMAAD
-747 GTFIEDLLFVTS
+747 GTFVADKIYVTS

-764 NSMMLDD
+764 KSMMLDD
-771 YTPNSST
+771 YTPNSGT
-778 ITPKNDSGVGS
+778 IDKPGSGTQTATG

-799 EAKPAPDW
+799 EAKPAPGW
-807 DDWQEYDNITSETS
+807 NDWQEYDNITSETS
-821 QAKQVITNNGK
+821 QAKQVITNNGT
-832 ATRAMAISSG
+832 ATRAMAAQTG
-842 YLSAADVNG
+842 YVSAADING
-851 DGMIDLYDGDN
+851 DGMTDLYDGTN
-862 IYYNLGRNKFFKS
+862 IYYNLGGNKFFKS

-897 GNKQVDLYLSMAE
+897 GNEQVDLYLSMAE

-966 KDTDIDG
+966 KDTNLDG
-973 AYTCIACNDYDGDG
+973 TYTCQACNDYDGDG
-987 YLEIL
+987 LYEIL
-992 AKQKNT
+992 AVNKGTYKTVLLKLNNKWSVAET
-998 EIYSLFKCK
+998 ELPYNLR
-1007 NWTISA
+1007 TIGD
-1013 KVLPGEVKTIA
+1013 V
-1024 DINNDGKMDLLY
+1024 NNDGIMEMVYNSKTVYLNSIP
-1036 EYKSYYQYNY
+1036 SYTIYDAVPN
-1046 CRYLV
+1046 CKV
-1051 HDFIEQIA
+1051 
-1059 DNKRPQK
+1059 NTRPEK

-1107 SGKGDIYF
+1107 SGKGDIYL

-1133 RALKYMFDTNNL
+1133 RALKYMFDTGNL
-1145 SEGKYYIAIQAIDAG
+1145 CEGKYYIAIQAIDAS

-1167 DELVYDHKLSAPAIN
+1167 DEFVYDHKTALPVINKLSD
-1182 NISEGYCTSDTITLT
+1182 GYCTSDTITMT
-1197 VQNPRND
+1197 VQNPNIN
-1204 ATYEWALSN
+1204 ATYEWNISN
-1213 GTVISQNDN
+1213 GTIISQNDN
-1222 GSIVQVI
+1222 GSIVDVV
-1229 FENAGEQKV
+1229 FNRGGEQNV
-1238 GLTMT
+1238 TVNMT
-1243 LGEKQYQAKGTKI
+1243 LGNLMYKSEPRVITLIPSKKGD
-1256 ILAPFK
+1256 LPFRT
-1262 YEPLKATDS
+1262 YLVGPIEF
-1271 DYQLITSGYTRI
+1271 
-1283 DYLDINQ
+1283 LDINQ
-1290 DGIAEVY
+1290 DGNVEVLG
-1297 SAWSAPYSNKK
+1297 SIEQE
-1308 GQKGFF
+1308 GGFF
-1314 EKTDNNTWSK
+1314 EYKNETYSK

-1331 DLTANDIIPCDI
+1331 DLGGSYYNFFIADFNH
-1343 NRDGY
+1343 DGY
-1348 PDFLTKEE
+1348 PDFYYPHS
-1356 KGTIFYNSGEGDKSF
+1356 KGNLFTNSGEEDSSF
-1371 DYETI
+1371 EYDTEPFDFDFGYSPLI
-1376 ETNINNF
+1376 ANIDFNNDGKLNF
-1383 RTYPSY
+1383 LVNSHSLY
-1389 TTDVVY
+1389 T
-1395 IDINNNGKLGLRNK
+1395 NNGDERKFSKLNDIIAEQLNIYSYDGL
-1409 SQLFYQEGN
+1409 F
-1418 SLNVNMQEETR
+1418 
-1429 YCGGLYDFNRDGGID
+1429 DFNRDGGLD
-1444 IWKNNRN
+1444 IWKNEIDNSI
-1451 HERQKAETLVYFKKA
+1451 QKAQTKMFFKVA
-1466 GEENVFENVGKVF
+1466 GENNQFNPAGTVF
-1479 YENDHEFDMS
+1479 YENERSYNMV
-1489 GFADINNDGYMDG
+1489 GFEDFNNDGYVDG
-1502 YFFDKPE
+1502 YFLDHSE
-1509 GKDYYNM
+1509 GQSYYNL

-1522 PINEWPCTQTVIIPL
+1522 PMSEWPCKETVVIPL
-1537 HSNNVTLL
+1537 KECTFYAGGSKPSFKFVDFSNN
-1545 DLDNNGFL
+1545 GYL
-1553 DIFPTGYNINGN
+1553 DIIVDN
-1565 SDSDCSVLLMDKD
+1565 SFVLLMDKD
-1578 FTYTE
+1578 FSFQKAQYETVPDSDYRSVDGL
-1583 IKNAKSQFGINSN
+1583 KSIN
-1596 LIDEYHWQPL
+1596 EYHWQPL

-1625 VPAHV
+1625 VPTHV
-1630 TATSVPEGLLL
+1630 TATAVPEGLLL

-1765 DFTINPGE
+1765 AFTIDPGE

-1836 VPECFQTGKY
+1836 VPKSFQTGKY
-1846 DDFGFKESEVYKAT
+1846 DDFGFKESEAYKAT

-1881 PYVKIEKDLTL
+1881 PYVKIEKNLTL

-1908 EIKSVESNDKYYQV
+1908 EIKSVESNGKYYQV

-2128 PTFVTFNKVSWSI
+2128 PTYVTFNKVSWSI

-2262 LSAFIKITVTEASGI
+2262 LSAFINITVTEASGI

>member
-1 MKHNQDFLGHYT
+1 MLVCLLG
-13 RRLLMIFAM
+13 
-22 ISLWQMSIQATDVK
+22 LWQGMGWAEND
-36 AGTYYDTKI
+36 DTSTI
-45 NGITYR
+45 GN
-51 VWTYT
+51 
-56 LYQGTYASVQE
+56 S
-67 IPNVE
+67 
-72 TVRIPA
+72 A
-78 KIQYEGKYYDVRH
+78 KDVRT
-91 VKLAGDKVKDV
+91 VTPEEFDNIIESKDID
-102 YVDSIYQHDK
+102 Y
-112 YNWYGPDVTNL
+112 
-123 SRDAII
+123 AIGI
-129 HLKPSNFYH
+129 I
-138 FSPTTHLVTDGKR
+138 TDGKR
-151 WKGYTKAQKDG
+151 WAYHSSVHPIYTLEATNSTVYCPDAYYDVTGNGKMDFFGYYKDKEIADCNMYPLIVTSIDGDLIRKEGTGSRVSWATDHGKLVYYQKD
-162 FTFEITYT
+162 
-170 SGNPNAKITEA
+170 
-181 PLNQD
+181 D
-186 GLTFPAD
+186 
-193 LAIRDTILF
+193 
-202 PVTKIKWF
+202 
-210 KFASNVKDIYFTRAI
+210 
-225 PTKDTNTTTTETIF
+225 
-239 HVPDSL
+239 
-245 FDKAISKLGSYM
+245 
-257 RFTTG
+257 
-262 TDFAFTNSKTPYC
+262 
-275 TINLDGYQYEIFS
+275 
-288 KSRDNKY
+288 
-295 ARVAKL
+295 
-301 PNLSQVTI
+301 
-309 AADVMYLG
+309 
-317 YKIPVTDFSNS
+317 
-328 RFYNGLF
+328 
-335 EEDGKNVKD
+335 
-344 VYFTRMIP
+344 
-352 SENSNFIN
+352 
-360 YFRPGN
+360 
-366 KNTVIHVPDSLF
+366 
-378 EKATD
+378 
-383 SNNQLYRTFYHYR
+383 
-396 ITDGLRWACP
+396 
-406 VQFRT
+406 
-411 HVNEATYRIYYTK
+411 
-424 GATNPYAELEKI
+424 
-436 NLSEIIKIPAEIN
+436 
-449 DEYTT
+449 
-454 YPVKSIASG
+454 
-463 VFKLNDAVKHIYFT
+463 
-477 KCLPINIYKN
+477 
-487 GNYNATIIHVPDSLY
+487 
-502 NKALA
+502 
-507 TFGNYW
+507 
-513 RITNGKEMGFTG
+513 
-525 KNGVNFEQNGFIYNL
+525 
-540 TLNSEDAPYA
+540 
-550 TIIGLPEKET
+550 
-560 VYLPTEVTENNIIYP
+560 
-575 IKEIGK
+575 
-581 KNKSENVYEII
+581 
-592 LNSTIKDVYVANL
+592 
-605 IPNLARNGENLPISL
+605 
-620 HVPDSLFEKAM
+620 
-631 QSAETCYAKH
+631 YAKYGTLDYGFH
-641 ITDGKRNAYNQEY
+641 GFKMGMYDKDGMPLLINRDLQYNEPTCIY
-654 SNFSYRDF
+654 SYKQNKIVLKAENFY
-662 YDIENTGTMSVIP
+662 YP
-675 GGYTL
+675 
-680 LDEKGT
+680 
-686 PYTISYG
+686 
-693 YQGLTITNYKT
+693 KT
-704 KETVLQTNDIQSP
+704 TF
-717 TIADINGDGR
+717 ADINGDGR
-727 KEIVSKLD
+727 KEIISFVPSK
-735 LGYNKFF
+735 YNSSNTQLTEEEDGAIDIY
-742 RLSPN
+742 RMATD
-747 GTFIEDLLFVTS
+747 GTFVADKIYVTS
-759 DTTVV
+759 DTTIVK
-764 NSMMLDD
+764 SMMLDD
-771 YTPNSST
+771 YTPNSGT
-778 ITPKNDSGVGS
+778 IDKPGSGTQTATG

-799 EAKPAPDW
+799 RAKPAPDW
-807 DDWQEYDNITSETS
+807 NDWQEYDNITSETS

-832 ATRAMAISSG
+832 ATRAMAAQTG
-842 YLSAADVNG
+842 YVSAADING
-851 DGMIDLYDGDN
+851 DGMIDLYDGTN
-862 IYYNLGRNKFFKS
+862 IYYNLGGNKFFKS

-897 GNKQVDLYLSMAE
+897 GNEQVDLYLSMAE

-966 KDTDIDG
+966 KDTNLDG
-973 AYTCIACNDYDGDG
+973 TYTCQACNDYDGDG
-987 YLEIL
+987 LYEIL
-992 AKQKNT
+992 AVKKGAYKYVLLKLNNKWSVAET
-998 EIYSLFKCK
+998 ELPSGLSLR
-1007 NWTISA
+1007 TIGD
-1013 KVLPGEVKTIA
+1013 V
-1024 DINNDGKMDLLY
+1024 NNDGTMEMVYNNSK
-1036 EYKSYYQYNY
+1036 KSYTIYDAVPN
-1046 CRYLV
+1046 CKV
-1051 HDFIEQIA
+1051 
-1059 DNKRPQK
+1059 NTRPAK

-1107 SGKGDIYF
+1107 SGKGDIYL

-1133 RALKYMFDTNNL
+1133 RALKYMFDTGNL
-1145 SEGKYYIAIQAIDAG
+1145 CEGKYYIAIQAIDAS

-1167 DELVYDHKLSAPAIN
+1167 DEFVYDHKTALPVINKLSD
-1182 NISEGYCTSDTITLT
+1182 GYCTSDTITMT
-1197 VQNPRND
+1197 VQNPNIN
-1204 ATYEWALSN
+1204 ATYEWNISN
-1213 GTVISQNDN
+1213 GTIISQNDN
-1222 GSIVQVI
+1222 GSIVDVL
-1229 FENAGEQKV
+1229 FDRGGEQNV
-1238 GLTMT
+1238 TVNMT
-1243 LGEKQYQAKGTKI
+1243 LGNLMYKSEPRVVTLIPSKKGDLPFITY
-1256 ILAPFK
+1256 LVAPIKF
-1262 YEPLKATDS
+1262 
-1271 DYQLITSGYTRI
+1271 
-1283 DYLDINQ
+1283 LDINQ
-1290 DGIAEVY
+1290 DGNVEVLG
-1297 SAWSAPYSNKK
+1297 STEQE
-1308 GQKGFF
+1308 GGFF
-1314 EKTDNNTWSK
+1314 EYKNETYSK

-1331 DLTANDIIPCDI
+1331 DLGGSSYDFFIADFNH
-1343 NRDGY
+1343 DGY
-1348 PDFLTKEE
+1348 PDFYYPHS
-1356 KGTIFYNSGEGDKSF
+1356 KGNLFTNSGEEDSSF
-1371 DYETI
+1371 EYDTETFNFGFKFPEESLI
-1376 ETNINNF
+1376 ANIDFNNDGKLNF
-1383 RTYPSY
+1383 LDNSHSLY
-1389 TTDVVY
+1389 T
-1395 IDINNNGKLGLRNK
+1395 NNGDERKFSKLNDIIAEQLNIYSDGL
-1409 SQLFYQEGN
+1409 F
-1418 SLNVNMQEETR
+1418 
-1429 YCGGLYDFNRDGGID
+1429 DFNRDGGLD
-1444 IWKNNRN
+1444 IWKNEIDNSI
-1451 HERQKAETLVYFKKA
+1451 QKAQTKVYFKVA
-1466 GEENVFENVGKVF
+1466 GENNQFNPAGTVF
-1479 YENDHEFDMS
+1479 YENERRYNME
-1489 GFADINNDGYMDG
+1489 GFADFNNDGYVDG
-1502 YFFDKPE
+1502 YFLDHPE
-1509 GKDYYNM
+1509 GQDYYNM

-1522 PINEWPCTQTVIIPL
+1522 PMSEWPCRETVVIPL
-1537 HSNNVTLL
+1537 KECTFYAGGEPNFKFVDFSNN
-1545 DLDNNGFL
+1545 GYL
-1553 DIFPTGYNINGN
+1553 DIIVGN
-1565 SDSDCSVLLMDKD
+1565 SFVLLMDKD
-1578 FTYTE
+1578 FSFQKAQYETVPDYRSVDGL
-1583 IKNAKSQFGINSN
+1583 KSIN
-1596 LIDEYHWQPL
+1596 EYHWQPL

-1744 DDNEH
+1744 DENEH

-1765 DFTINPGE
+1765 AFTIDPGE

-1807 TKLVNVKL
+1807 TKLLNVKL

-1846 DDFGFKESEVYKAT
+1846 DDFGFKESEAYKAT

-1908 EIKSVESNDKYYQV
+1908 EIKSVESNGKYYQV

-2047 YTDYDAPAGVSYYA
+2047 YTDYDAPEGVSYYA

-2128 PTFVTFNKVSWSI
+2128 PTYVTFNKVSWSI

-2155 LTAKGGKGD
+2155 LTAKGGKGN

-2283 DENENTEFY
+2283 DENESTEFY